1 MNKDRDT
8 VLVIDD
14 EEVVVAAVT
23 KHLKRD
29 YTVISAGDGK
39 GGLELFIKERPILI
53 ILDLRMP
60 EMDGVE
66 FLEKLKP
73 CPEDPYC
80 VIVLTG
86 HGSDED
92 MERCFDLGVSAFL
105 HKPFNVFELRGIVR
119 NCVALKR
126 VENELRQHR
135 AHLEEKVEERTK
147 ELTDEVTVRRQA
159 EERLKSS
166 LREKEVLMREIHHR
180 VKNNLQI
187 VSSLLDLQSRYIKD
201 PATLSIFK
209 NSQMRLRS
217 MALIH
222 EKLYQADDLANI
234 DFTRY
239 VSTLVEYLRRS
250 YEGGR
255 SGISIEMDMDDAHR
269 KSGAV
274 KLTVDA
280 AVPCGL
286 IINEIVTN
294 AMKHAFPAA
303 AAGAAGIIRIS
314 LKTLPGG
321 LHVLEIGDN
330 GVGLP
335 EDYDISKASSLGMRL
350 IKALATEQLDGQI
363 EVRNDVGGGL
373 KYKIEFKDI
382 KYSKRG

>member
-1 MNKDRDT
+1 MNKNRDK

-14 EEVVVAAVT
+14 EDVVVAAVT

-29 YTVISAGDGK
+29 YTVVSADDGK

-66 FLEKLKP
+66 FLENLRP
-73 CPEDPYC
+73 GPQDPYS

-105 HKPFNVFELRGIVR
+105 HKPFNVFELRGIVK
-119 NCVALKR
+119 NCVALKKM
-126 VENELRQHR
+126 ENELRQNR
-135 AHLEEKVEERTK
+135 AHLEDKVEERTK
-147 ELTDEVTVRRQA
+147 ELTDEVAVRRQA
-159 EERLKSS
+159 EERLKAS

-201 PATLSIFK
+201 PETLSIFK

-234 DFTRY
+234 DFTKY

-250 YEGGR
+250 YEGVG
-255 SGISIEMDMDDAHR
+255 SGVSIEMDIEGADRKMDGIR
-269 KSGAV
+269 LSI
-274 KLTVDA
+274 DA

-294 AMKHAFPAA
+294 SMKHAFPSGPSGP
-303 AAGAAGIIRIS
+303 AGTIRIS
-314 LKTLPGG
+314 LKTRPGG
-321 LHVLEIGDN
+321 LHVLEIGDD

-335 EDYDISKASSLGMRL
+335 GHYDISKASSLGVRL
-350 IKALATEQLDGQI
+350 IKALATEQLDGKI
-363 EVRNDVGGGL
+363 DIDTTNGL
-373 KYKIEFKDI
+373 KYRIEFKDI
-382 KYSKRG
+382 KYFKRG